1 MNEYFSLAPYYDKLM
16 PEEDYRL
23 WADLCEKLFSD
34 LNGKTILDL
43 ACGTGRLSFMLADRG
58 FEVIGAD
65 ISCEML
71 AVAEAKRSA
80 YKGGIPPLFLNQAA
94 QELDLYGTVQAVV
107 CSMDGINYIEPESIE
122 RALSK
127 VSLFLEEGGVF
138 VFDINTPEKF
148 ERLDGEIFVD
158 EGEDIY
164 CVWRVDYDP
173 DEGCCLFGMDIFI
186 KDAEDEKL
194 WRREYEEHVEY
205 DYTPQEL
212 SLMLKNAGFKD
223 ITIYGG
229 LPLREVQPG
238 EDRVFII
245 CKK

>member
-23 WADLCEKLFSD
+23 WAALCEKLFSD

-127 VSLFLEEGGVF
+127 VSLFLEERCSLRQQHAGESWSAFDVKSLWTRRGHILCWGG
-138 VFDINTPEKF
+138 I
-148 ERLDGEIFVD
+148 
-158 EGEDIY
+158 
-164 CVWRVDYDP
+164 
-173 DEGCCLFGMDIFI
+173 
-186 KDAEDEKL
+186 
-194 WRREYEEHVEY
+194 
-205 DYTPQEL
+205 
-212 SLMLKNAGFKD
+212 
-223 ITIYGG
+223 
-229 LPLREVQPG
+229 
-238 EDRVFII
+238 
-245 CKK
+245 

>member
-1 MNEYFSLAPYYDKLM
+1 M
-16 PEEDYRL
+16 PEEDYKL
-23 WADLCEKLFSD
+23 WADLCENLFKD
-34 LNGKTILDL
+34 LNSNTVLDL
-43 ACGTGRLSFMLADRG
+43 ACGTGTLSYLLAERG

-71 AVAEAKRSA
+71 AVAEAKRAS
-80 YKGGIPPLFLNQAA
+80 YKGEMPPLFLNQAA

-107 CSMDGINYIEPESIE
+107 CSMDGINYIEPESIAE
-122 RALSK
+122 ALSR
-127 VSLFLEEGGVF
+127 VSLFLEAGGIF
-138 VFDINTPEKF
+138 IFDINTPEKF
-148 ERLDGEIFVD
+148 ERLDGETFVD

-164 CVWRVDYDP
+164 CVWRADYEP
-173 DEGCCLFGMDIFI
+173 EEGTCLFGMDIFI
-186 KDAEDEKL
+186 KDESENL

-212 SLMLKNAGFKD
+212 SAMLKNAGFKD

-229 LPLREVQPG
+229 LPLREVQPD
-238 EDRVFII
+238 EDRVFLI